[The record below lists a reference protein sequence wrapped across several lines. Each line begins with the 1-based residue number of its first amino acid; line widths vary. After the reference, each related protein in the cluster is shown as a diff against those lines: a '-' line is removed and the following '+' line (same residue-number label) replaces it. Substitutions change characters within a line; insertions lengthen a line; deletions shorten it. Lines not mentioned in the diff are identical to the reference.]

1 VLAAR
6 AGVLRLRIMMVKIWG
21 ACAPRI
27 YKFLEKTNLYE
38 YRHLRTIPQI
48 CAFAYDSKK
57 KPVQK
62 GGGLAPPGE
71 IILLVL

>member
-1 VLAAR
+1 
-6 AGVLRLRIMMVKIWG
+6 LRLRIMIVKIWG

-71 IILLVL
+71 IIAVV